1 MANNKFTQKV
11 LGLALFISRALKKL
25 FILLLVFVLALVAI
39 RIYDTERGPKLQP
52 WHTWTPDEM
61 SVEQVDHANFNDYL
75 AHENEIY
82 QQLKEHVTD
91 KIPESEKTELNRYYE
106 KSLVYPANFHQDWNR
121 SYILM
126 PEGQPLGAVVLLHG
140 LTDTPYSLKA
150 MAELYQAKGF
160 AVVAPRLPGHG
171 TVPAGL
177 TDVGR
182 HDWLAVTRLAV
193 REATTLAGEQAPLHI
208 VGFSNGG
215 ALAMKYTLSSL
226 NDKTLRIPQQVIL
239 LSPMIGI
246 TSFARFAG
254 LAGLPSIFPAFAKS
268 AWLSIIPEFN
278 PFKYNSF
285 PVKAARESFL
295 LTQELQQS
303 IRELTAEEVQKLPP
317 ILTFQSVMDSTV
329 STRAVVNSLY
339 RYLANNGSELVLFD
353 INHAV
358 SFLPLFRRSSYTA
371 VNSLLPR
378 GARNYNTIVITNL
391 TSTSPEAMATVTHA
405 GEVQGTTTPIGIR
418 YPNDMFSLSHVALP
432 FSVTDS
438 LYGSAPIDKNLYGIN
453 LGTISMRGESSVLI
467 VGMDALMR
475 ATSNPFF
482 AYMMNVVAGRIDC
495 SDNSDV
501 LTCLNRQ

>member
-1 MANNKFTQKV
+1 
-11 LGLALFISRALKKL
+11 
-25 FILLLVFVLALVAI
+25 
-39 RIYDTERGPKLQP
+39 
-52 WHTWTPDEM
+52 
-61 SVEQVDHANFNDYL
+61 VDNASFSDYL
-75 AHENEIY
+75 AREDDIY
-82 QQLKEHVTD
+82 KNLKENVTD

-106 KSLVYPANFHQDWNR
+106 NSLVYPPKFHQDWNR
-121 SYILM
+121 SYSLM
-126 PEGQPLGAVVLLHG
+126 PEGKPQGAVVLLHG
-140 LTDTPYSLKA
+140 LTDTPYSLTE
-150 MAELYQAKGF
+150 MAALYQSKGF
-160 AVVAPRLPGHG
+160 VVVAPRLPGHG

-177 TDVGR
+177 TSVGR
-182 HDWLAVTRLAV
+182 NEWLAVTRMAV
-193 REATTLAGEQAPLHI
+193 REATAIAGELVPLHI

-226 NDKTLRIPQQVIL
+226 NDKTLRTPQQVIL

-303 IRELTAEEVQKLPP
+303 IRELTPEGLHKVPP

-339 RYLANNGSELVLFD
+339 RYLGANGSELVLFD

-358 SFLPLFRRSSYTA
+358 SFPPLFRRSAYTA

-391 TSTSPEAMATVTHA
+391 TPNSPEAVATVTRA
-405 GEVQGTTTPIGIR
+405 GETRT
-418 YPNDMFSLSHVALP
+418 L
-432 FSVTDS
+432 
-438 LYGSAPIDKNLYGIN
+438 
-453 LGTISMRGESSVLI
+453 
-467 VGMDALMR
+467 
-475 ATSNPFF
+475 
-482 AYMMNVVAGRIDC
+482 
-495 SDNSDV
+495 
-501 LTCLNRQ
+501 